1 MKKNPISCSVC
12 DGGGSSAGIPG
23 TDRSCRVDGRRVN
36 RPCENI
42 IIRNNQMLEVHGAI
56 VIGSGMSGGVRNVY
70 ASSNQI
76 QGGMWGIRIK
86 SMRGRGGYIKDI
98 WMEDM
103 EISNIRRWSQG
114 FI

>member
-1 MKKNPISCSVC
+1 
-12 DGGGSSAGIPG
+12 
-23 TDRSCRVDGRRVN
+23 
-36 RPCENI
+36 
-42 IIRNNQMLEVHGAI
+42 MLEGHGAI

-76 QGGMWGIRIK
+76 QDGMWGIRIK